1 MTLAVK
7 ICGLKT
13 PETVTAAVNGGASFV
28 GFVFFPRSPRA
39 ITPSEAAHLGTYVPK
54 SVPRVG
60 LVVDADDEALR
71 TIVATAGLDML
82 QLHGSELP
90 GRVAVVR
97 NVFGLPVM
105 KAIPI
110 AEPGDVAKARAYE
123 TVADRLLFDAKPPTG
138 ADRPGGNARP
148 FDWSL
153 MAGTTWRVPWMLAGG
168 LTANTLAEAVHV
180 SGATA
185 VDVSSGVEDAPGV
198 KSVDRILAFLEASR
212 AV

>member
-39 ITPSEAAHLGTYVPK
+39 ITPSEAAHLGTYVPN

-60 LVVDADDEALR
+60 LVVDADDETLR

-82 QLHGSELP
+82 QLHGSESP
-90 GRVAVVR
+90 GRVVDVR

-153 MAGTTWRVPWMLAGG
+153 MAGTRWRVPWMLAGG